1 MTIQLSKVQFLENKE
16 ISQQFNGDYDLYL
29 NSTFGNGYA
38 TNPSDS
44 WFERQNKAFDKKLAE
59 GNEAIAKYTFL
70 GKVLGKVKAFFNKI
84 VGKFTSKYNVEK
96 NGIND
101 AVKGSLCDQVEYT
114 QGITSVRDAEIA
126 YDAALSTA
134 RSVTSGPV
142 YA

>member
-1 MTIQLSKVQFLENKE
+1 MQVILSKVQFLENKE
-16 ISQQFNGDYDLYL
+16 ISQQFNGDYNLYL
-29 NSTFGNGYA
+29 NSAFGNGYA

-44 WFERQNKAFDKKLAE
+44 WFERYNKACDKKLAE
-59 GNEAIAKYTFL
+59 GDKAIAKYTYL
-70 GKVLGKVKAFFNKI
+70 GNILGKVKATFNKT
-84 VGKFTSKYNVEK
+84 VGKLTSKYGVDK
-96 NGIND
+96 NGVND
-101 AVKGSLCDQVEYT
+101 AVKGSLCDQGEYM